1 MFEYL
6 GSAGSELHAEML
18 KIYWVLIIPFI
29 LLLFGLELLKDESP
43 NARDIIRRFL
53 ISVLML
59 LTFDWCLNSIA
70 SIGDAVTSQI
80 GGMEQLSDVLAKL
93 GPNYSGGDSWF
104 SLRETTI
111 YIFSLAAYIIA
122 YLGFF
127 VATALTHFVWAILYV
142 CSPLMILMYVSR
154 STAYVTAS
162 LYKGLIQ
169 VVIWKV
175 LWSILGVLLLKLAQQ
190 PQVAGME
197 DYLMAIVMN
206 LCIGVSMLFI
216 PLATKSLISD
226 GMSSVASTLAL
237 APAFAAS
244 GAVKMAASRFTAK
257 AVHRLKSTAAF
268 AAKPL
273 TNPIAGRAEQ
283 LKDRLRP
290 RFESFKR
297 SYEKIGLPQEIIN
310 KQNKDRKKYE

>member
-6 GSAGSELHAEML
+6 GTAGSELHAEML
-18 KIYWVLIIPFI
+18 KIYWVLIIPFV

-59 LTFDWCLNSIA
+59 LTFDWCINSIG

-93 GPNYSGGDSWF
+93 GPNYSGHDSWF

-111 YIFSLAAYIIA
+111 YIFSLAAYVIA

-169 VVIWKV
+169 VVIWKI
-175 LWSILGVLLLKLAQQ
+175 LWSILGVLLLKLAVQ

-226 GMSSVASTLAL
+226 GMNSVASTLAL

-257 AVHRLKSTAAF
+257 AAHGLKSTAAF
-268 AAKPL
+268 AAKPV
-273 TNPIAGRAEQ
+273 TNPIMGRASE

-290 RFESFKR
+290 RFERFKR
-297 SYEKIGLPQEIIN
+297 SYGKIGLPKEIIN
-310 KQNKDRKKYE
+310 KQNKERKKYE